1 MKKLTIHRMA
11 LARLQANAKV
21 YRTMTAGIFL
31 AVFLATTL
39 CLAIQGVFLAKLDQK
54 NQQAG
59 YLDIF
64 ELDNPDQTDE
74 VILDT
79 GLFDQLGHVTVV
91 GQVGDT
97 ELYLGYADE
106 PGYELMNY
114 RLKEGR
120 MPENPGEIAMEQS
133 ALLALDESLTVGSS
147 MDLTVTP
154 VEGVGEL
161 RSFTLVGILRE
172 KTEHLKETYG
182 GIHYGDGTVTKFPS
196 ILLSSQEPA
205 FRTGRL
211 AVHRVMNVKRG
222 ISVRR
227 AIGAYIDAYRDN
239 WRLTHAMYITP
250 TGMVMDPFDRAFTI
264 NSLGENMTVLLV
276 CIAFLAVSLLTGCC
290 VGIAGSM
297 DAVLS
302 KRGEE
307 IGILRAVGA
316 TRRQIRR
323 IYGRESFLLA
333 ALVSPIAIGCGCLCV
348 AALSWALPEQIR
360 FRATLWLLLPV
371 AALSAIV
378 IFLAG
383 WLPLNRASRKMPMSV
398 LRDTELLWKAG
409 KLKSSRSFLPARLL
423 ALRRL
428 RLYPGRQ
435 VGAILLTMLMLVSA
449 GLLGCLVS
457 EPINS
462 YAQGAAAFHL
472 YIGTGATYGRNIN
485 DLSGH
490 APTWEDMAQ
499 IAALPKVTGVKAT
512 CEYNLTLLAEEES
525 SYFMAKAENLLD
537 GKEIK
542 EIQTRLDTKKLPVPY
557 VTLIALDP
565 SLLDSLP
572 VSLTEGE
579 LNIDALNSG
588 QEVIVYAPT
597 CWGRRLEGEDFYHFR
612 YTGEQ
617 KQPGD
622 ELICSN
628 DYFHTGQELN
638 LVQEYITGPYFE
650 SDDTLAETEIRRRT
664 VTVGAVTDNG
674 FDAFRSPMCP
684 FTIITTLEGSR
695 NLDLYTDGLSD
706 VDIFIAPGVDREL
719 EDAISQR
726 IEAIARR
733 SSNVHVYNRLASA
746 RENAARISGML
757 LLFGSVTLIFFAA
770 AVGMIRSTVTRQLQQ
785 DGRTI
790 GMLRAVGAEEKT
802 ILSCYSLPA
811 YLSVLLGTVLSMSL
825 LALTMALEN
834 GQSLIPSA
842 MITMAITS
850 AACLLACRGVLT
862 RRVKE
867 ITKQSI
873 IDNIREL

>member
-11 LARLQANAKV
+11 LARLRANAKV

-54 NQQAG
+54 NRQAG
-59 YLDIF
+59 YLDVI
-64 ELDNPDQTDE
+64 ELDNPDYTDE
-74 VILDT
+74 AIMGT
-79 GLFDQLGHVTVV
+79 ELFEKLGHVTVA
-91 GQVGDT
+91 GQAGDT

-106 PGYELMNY
+106 SGYALMNY

-120 MPENPGEIAMEQS
+120 MPESPGEIAMEQS

-147 MDLTVTP
+147 IDLTVTP

-172 KTEHLKETYG
+172 KTEYLEMSYG
-182 GIHYGDGTVTKFPS
+182 GIRYTDSTVTKFPS
-196 ILLSSQEPA
+196 ILLSPQEPI
-205 FRTGRL
+205 FRSGRL
-211 AVHRVMNVKRG
+211 AVHRVMSLKKG
-222 ISVRR
+222 ISLR
-227 AIGAYIDAYRDN
+227 AAVASFREDYFI
-239 WRLTHAMYITP
+239 THMRYITP
-250 TGMVMDPFDRAFTI
+250 TGQVLSYYDDLPTVNAM
-264 NSLGENMTVLLV
+264 GEEVTMLLV
-276 CIAFLAVSLLTGCC
+276 CIVFLAVSLLTGCC

-333 ALVSPIAIGCGCLCV
+333 ALVSPLAIGCGCLGV
-348 AALSWALPEQIR
+348 AALSWVLPEQIR

-371 AALSAIV
+371 AALSAVV

-398 LRDTELLWKAG
+398 LRDTELLRKAG

-435 VGAILLTMLMLVSA
+435 VGTMLLTMLMLVSA
-449 GLLGCLVS
+449 GLMGCLVT

-462 YAQGAAAFHL
+462 YAQGVSAFHL
-472 YIGTGATYGRNIN
+472 YIGTGGLRYGSYIN

-499 IAALPKVTGVKAT
+499 IAALPKVTGVEVT
-512 CEYNLTLLAEEES
+512 CQYYLTLLAEGES
-525 SYFMAKAENLLD
+525 SYFKKERFPD
-537 GKEIK
+537 EEEIK
-542 EIQTRLDTKKLPVPY
+542 KTKARLDTKLLPVPGASL
-557 VTLIALDP
+557 VALEP
-565 SLLDSLP
+565 SLLKSQLGN
-572 VSLTEGE
+572 LTEGE

-597 CWGRRLEGEDFYHFR
+597 WWEQKNKDGHGSRAYS
-612 YTGEQ
+612 GEQ
-617 KQPGD
+617 RLPGD
-622 ELICSN
+622 ELVCSN
-628 DYFHTGQELN
+628 DYFYAGQELN
-638 LVQEYITGPYFE
+638 LVQEYVTGPYYD
-650 SDDTLAETEIRRRT
+650 SDGNPSKAEVRRRT
-664 VTVGAVTDNG
+664 VTVGAVTEEG
-674 FDAFRSPMCP
+674 FRAFSFPWSS
-684 FTIITTLEGSR
+684 FTIITTLEGVR
-695 NLDLYTDGLSD
+695 KLDLHTDGLYN

-733 SSNVHVYNRLASA
+733 SSDVSFYNRLASA
-746 RENAARISGML
+746 RENAAQIGGML
-757 LLFGSVTLIFFAA
+757 LLFGSVTLVFFAA

-811 YLSVLLGTVLSMSL
+811 YLSVLLGTALSMSL
-825 LALTMALEN
+825 LALTMVLNN
-834 GQSLIPSA
+834 GKEMIPHA
-842 MITMAITS
+842 MVAMAITS
-850 AACLLACRGVLT
+850 AACLLACRGLLT
-862 RRVKE
+862 RQVRE